1 MYKLIRDNIPELAKQ
16 NRTPIK
22 YAAVDDK
29 DFLFEL
35 LLNKLK
41 EELNEFNEALN
52 EDNKEHAIEELADVM
67 TVIGGL
73 ASCLVSKDA
82 LNKAYATKLET
93 NGGFDKHYILLE
105 ENKE

>member
-35 LLNKLK
+35 LLN
-41 EELNEFNEALN
+41 
-52 EDNKEHAIEELADVM
+52 
-67 TVIGGL
+67 
-73 ASCLVSKDA
+73 
-82 LNKAYATKLET
+82 
-93 NGGFDKHYILLE
+93 ILFE
-105 ENKE
+105 